1 MSRMKLSGIVG
12 MEVSARK
19 YTGARFHAML
29 YGPGQA
35 AEVIIHKRGAAVK
48 RDIVKK
54 FVAFLMERGVQTA
67 NGRTVYI
74 PGKEGVSV
82 PNIKRL
88 EGKQPLIRAFEEKE
102 RRMRAILMKGNSE
115 VNKSWI
121 SLRRQSMEEII
132 SVTCPEKHASLAALD
147 VVGQLHGV
155 LNFKVLEKKLGD
167 LSSMFEEMQ
176 QKVDRALKN

>member
-54 FVAFLMERGVQTA
+54 FVAF
-67 NGRTVYI
+67 
-74 PGKEGVSV
+74 
-82 PNIKRL
+82 
-88 EGKQPLIRAFEEKE
+88 
-102 RRMRAILMKGNSE
+102 
-115 VNKSWI
+115 
-121 SLRRQSMEEII
+121 
-132 SVTCPEKHASLAALD
+132 
-147 VVGQLHGV
+147 
-155 LNFKVLEKKLGD
+155 
-167 LSSMFEEMQ
+167 
-176 QKVDRALKN
+176 